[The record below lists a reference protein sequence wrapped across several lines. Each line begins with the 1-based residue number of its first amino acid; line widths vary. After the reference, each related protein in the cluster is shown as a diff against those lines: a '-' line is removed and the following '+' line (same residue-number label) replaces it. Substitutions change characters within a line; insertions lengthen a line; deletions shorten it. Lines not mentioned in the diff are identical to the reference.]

1 MRNKS
6 SLGIGKELFHGER
19 NKCLAWVK
27 DFNSLSGNKIT
38 LAVVCQ
44 SITMVGGSPETVNQ
58 LAIDTINDQFVQ
70 YINEDRIDDNSLKSF
85 LHKVI
90 NKVHN
95 NILGAFEAG
104 IVQREGEMISLTC
117 VVILNNL
124 AILADI
130 GSNRAYHLQEN
141 EICQITN
148 DHTMFT
154 REGSFSPLTK
164 YNILLKALGEEKME
178 GEANYIVRSLK
189 HGDELIICN
198 FEIWSR
204 FNDRN
209 FINHLKVNLD
219 PNDKA
224 KKIIE
229 YTKGTYGSPFS
240 RKEALNSDCATI
252 VIKVMNE

>member
-6 SLGIGKELFHGER
+6 SLEIGKDLFQGER
-19 NKCLAWVK
+19 NKCLAWTK
-27 DFNSLSGNKIT
+27 DFYSLSGNKIT
-38 LAVVCQ
+38 LVVVCQ

-58 LAIDTINDQFVQ
+58 LAIDTINDQFVL
-70 YINEDRIDDNSLKSF
+70 YINEVHADDSSLISYLRKT
-85 LHKVI
+85 I
-90 NKVHN
+90 NQVHN

-104 IVQREGEMISLTC
+104 IVKRQGEMISLTC
-117 VVILNNL
+117 IVILNDL

-130 GSNRAYHLQEN
+130 GSNRAYHLQES
-141 EICQITN
+141 EIYQITN

-154 REGSFSPLTK
+154 REGSFSPLRK

-178 GEANYIVRSLK
+178 VEADYIVRSLK

-204 FNDRN
+204 FSDQD
-209 FINHLKVNLD
+209 FTNHLKVNLA

-240 RKEALNSDCATI
+240 REEIPNSDCATI
-252 VIKVMNE
+252 IVKVVNE